1 METWVARM
9 YMMRPEE
16 VEALPLETG
25 STNRPSLPVRT
36 NHYVLIEL
44 MKVLTETFPSTK
56 YVSPQ
61 KMGKRAELT
70 SAQLTSRNLKASRTK
85 QRGRRREEILYPYLL
100 ALSSGPGQSREMD

>member
-1 METWVARM
+1 M

-44 MKVLTETFPSTK
+44 MKVLTETFSVDRICIATKNRKARRADIST
-56 YVSPQ
+56 
-61 KMGKRAELT
+61 
-70 SAQLTSRNLKASRTK
+70 
-85 QRGRRREEILYPYLL
+85 I
-100 ALSSGPGQSREMD
+100 D